1 LVVLDRVSPDDEA
14 LTWDQR
20 QLRIVRNHDLFYRMD
35 GPHDLG
41 GKTGFGEVTR
51 EVNEPAFHEPW
62 EGLAWALNILAI
74 GKLRAYKVD
83 TYRHAVERMKPSW
96 YGDARYYERMLAG
109 VTTLL
114 VEEGV
119 VLLRTLSAVL
129 AVACRCP
136 IPWHDCQSCKPS
148 ILKHQRPASHRV
160 TLCG

>member
-1 LVVLDRVSPDDEA
+1 MAAGTEAGAIEVVAARVIEA
-14 LTWDQR
+14 GVT
-20 QLRIVRNHDLFYRMD
+20 
-35 GPHDLG
+35 G
-41 GKTGFGEVTR
+41 GG
-51 EVNEPAFHEPW
+51 
-62 EGLAWALNILAI
+62 AWAPRPPAARSQVRPTTALIRI

-96 YGDARYYERMLAG
+96 YGDARCYERMLAG

-114 VEEGV
+114 VGEGV

-148 ILKHQRPASHRV
+148 ILKHQRRASHRV